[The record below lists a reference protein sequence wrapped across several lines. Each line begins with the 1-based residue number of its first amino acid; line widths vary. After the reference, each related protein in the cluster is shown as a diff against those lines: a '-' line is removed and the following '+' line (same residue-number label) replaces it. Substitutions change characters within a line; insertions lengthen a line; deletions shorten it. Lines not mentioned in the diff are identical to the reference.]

1 MDLQLQSIEHV
12 LWIIPIAPLLGAL
25 VIGLMCALSPKRGV
39 FPSKTFVAI
48 TACIG
53 PLASFIIS
61 CGVFFALGKSSVA
74 GAIHQKLYS
83 WIACGTFS
91 IDFAFEADRLTAIM
105 LLVVTFVGTIIHFYS
120 IGYMGHDKGYARF
133 FSYLN
138 LFLSSMLILVLGS
151 NLVLMFLGWEGVGLC
166 SYLLIAFWFDD
177 EAKAIAGKKA
187 FIVNRIGDFGFVLG
201 IFLIY
206 TTLRKDGMSSL
217 EFSFLAT
224 HANLLAPVAT
234 VTALLLFM
242 GAVGKSAQIPL
253 YVWLPDA
260 MAGPTP
266 VSALI
271 HAATMVTA
279 GVFMVARMH
288 FLFDLSPFAGQV
300 VAGVG
305 IATALLAALI
315 AFGQNDIKKVLA
327 YSTVS
332 QLGYMF
338 IAVGAGA
345 YGAGI
350 FHVFTHAFF
359 KACLFL
365 GAGSVIH
372 ALHEEQDIRK
382 MGGLLKKLPITGI
395 TFLIAWLAICGIPP
409 FAGFFSKDEI
419 LWSVFNTW
427 GMYGKVLWAL
437 GLCGAGLTA
446 FYMSRLV
453 FITFFGKNRTPS
465 PAGEKIHESPLIMT
479 IPLIILALGSLLVG
493 FFGVPAALGGANLF
507 GEWLSPVFG
516 THEPANEKHTIEYL
530 LMALS
535 VLVVALGIVIAYVK
549 YLRREQFVAR
559 EPRGVAAFAAH
570 AFYVDELY
578 RLIFINPLIVIA
590 RGFLFR
596 VVDVILID
604 GTVNGVAKVT
614 SLAGGIVR
622 YLQTGSVRTY
632 LYYMGAGAAFL
643 MVVIYAYAGKW

>member
-1 MDLQLQSIEHV
+1 MSLQSVERL
-12 LWIIPIAPLLGAL
+12 LWIIPIAPLMGAAA
-25 VIGLMCALSPKRGV
+25 IGLLCALSPKRGV
-39 FPSKTFVAI
+39 FPSRAIVGIVA
-48 TACIG
+48 CLG
-53 PLASFIIS
+53 PLASFAVA
-61 CGVFFALGKSSVA
+61 CGVFLALGKSHEALALHQTLYAWISC
-74 GAIHQKLYS
+74 GA
-83 WIACGTFS
+83 FS
-91 IDFAFEADRLTAIM
+91 IDFAFEADRLTAVM
-105 LLVVTFVGTIIHFYS
+105 LMFVTFVGAVIHCYS
-120 IGYMGHDKGYARF
+120 IGYMGKDTGYARF
-133 FSYLN
+133 FSYMN

-177 EAKAIAGKKA
+177 EAKAAAGKKA

-206 TTLRKDGMSSL
+206 TTLLKHGPSSL
-217 EFSFLAT
+217 EFSYLAA

-234 VTALLLFM
+234 AAALLLFM

-305 IATALLAALI
+305 IATALLSALI

-332 QLGYMF
+332 QLGFMF
-338 IAVGAGA
+338 VAVGAGA

-382 MGGLLKKLPITGI
+382 MGGLLKKLPITGA
-395 TFLIAWLAICGIPP
+395 TFCVAWLAICGIPP

-427 GMYGKVLWAL
+427 GTYGKVLWAL
-437 GLCGAGLTA
+437 GLFGAGLTA

-453 FITFFGKNRTPS
+453 FITFFGENRTSS
-465 PAGEKIHESPLIMT
+465 PAREQIHESSPIMT
-479 IPLIILALGSLLVG
+479 VPLIILALGSLVVG
-493 FFGVPAALGGANLF
+493 FFGVPSSLGGSNSFAS
-507 GEWLSPVFG
+507 WLSPVFG
-516 THEPANEKHTIEYL
+516 AHETVAGPHAIEYL
-530 LMALS
+530 LMASS
-535 VLVVALGIVIAYVK
+535 VLAAAIGIGVAYVK
-549 YLRREQFVAR
+549 YLRKPFIATEQ
-559 EPRGVAAFAAH
+559 RGLAAFAGD
-570 AFYVDELY
+570 AFFVDELY
-578 RLIFINPLIVIA
+578 RLILVNPLFVIA
-590 RGFLFR
+590 RGFLFKT
-596 VVDVILID
+596 VDVVLID
-604 GTVNGVAKVT
+604 GAVNGIAKAA
-614 SLAGGIVR
+614 SLAGGAVR
-622 YLQTGSVRTY
+622 TLQTGSVRTY
-632 LYYMGAGAAFL
+632 LYYLGAGAAFL
-643 MVVIYAYAGKW
+643 MVTIYIGKW

>member
-1 MDLQLQSIEHV
+1 MNLQFIDRL
-12 LWIIPIAPLLGAL
+12 LWIIPIAPLSGAL
-25 VIGLMCALSPKRGV
+25 VIGLLCALSPKRGI
-39 FPSKTFVAI
+39 FPSRTFVGI
-48 TACIG
+48 LACLG
-53 PLASFIIS
+53 PLASFAVA
-61 CGVFFALGKSSVA
+61 CGVFVALGKSA
-74 GAIHQKLYS
+74 GTSTAHQKLFS
-83 WIACGTFS
+83 WITCGTFS
-91 IDFAFEADRLTAIM
+91 IDFAFEADRLTAVM
-105 LLVVTFVGTIIHFYS
+105 LMFVTFVGTLIHVYS

-138 LFLSSMLILVLGS
+138 LFLSAMLILVLGS

-177 EAKAIAGKKA
+177 KAKAIAGKKA

-201 IFLIY
+201 IFLIF
-206 TTLRKDGMSSL
+206 TTLLKSGTASL
-217 EFSFLAT
+217 EFSFLAA
-224 HANLLAPVAT
+224 HSAMLAPVAT
-234 VTALLLFM
+234 IAALLLFA

-288 FLFDLSPFAGQV
+288 FLFDLAPFAGQV

-305 IATALLAALI
+305 CATLLVSALI
-315 AFGQNDIKKVLA
+315 AFGQNDIKKILA

-338 IAVGAGA
+338 VAVGAGA

-365 GAGSVIH
+365 CAGSVIH
-372 ALHEEQDIRK
+372 ALHEEQDIRR
-382 MGGLLKKLPITGI
+382 MGGLFAKLPVTGT
-395 TFLIAWLAICGIPP
+395 TFLVAWLAISGIPP

-419 LWSVFNTW
+419 LWDVFNAW
-427 GMYGKVLWAL
+427 GMYGKILWF
-437 GLCGAGLTA
+437 LCLLGAGCTA

-453 FITFFGKNRTPS
+453 FITFFGENRTAPS
-465 PAGEKIHESPLIMT
+465 VKEKIHESPPVMT
-479 IPLIILALGSLLVG
+479 VPLVILALGSLSAG
-493 FFGVPAALGGANLF
+493 FLGVPAALGGSNIF

-516 THEPANEKHTIEYL
+516 ARESVSAGHNAEYL

-535 VLVVALGIVIAYVK
+535 ILVAAAGILVAYVR
-549 YLRREQFVAR
+549 YLRKPFVAA
-559 EPRGVAAFAAH
+559 EPRGVAAFAAG
-570 AFYVDELY
+570 AFFVDELY
-578 RLIFINPLIVIA
+578 ARILVNPLVA
-590 RGFLFR
+590 FSRVFLYR
-596 VVDVILID
+596 VVDVAVVD
-604 GTVNGVAKVT
+604 GAVNGIAKAI
-614 SLAGGIVR
+614 SFAGGIIR
-622 YLQTGSVRTY
+622 NLQTGSVRTY
-632 LYYMGAGAAFL
+632 LYYLGAGAVVL
-643 MVVIYAYAGKW
+643 MVVVFVGRW

>member
-1 MDLQLQSIEHV
+1 MDIHSIERL
-12 LWIIPIAPLLGAL
+12 LWIIPLAPLAGAAA
-25 VIGLMCALSPKRGV
+25 VGLLCALSPKRGV
-39 FPSKTFVAI
+39 FPSRTFVGLV
-48 TACIG
+48 ACLG
-53 PLASFIIS
+53 PLASFIVACGIFLTLGNTTGTAVVHQKLFSWIS
-61 CGVFFALGKSSVA
+61 CGV
-74 GAIHQKLYS
+74 
-83 WIACGTFS
+83 FS
-91 IDFAFEADRLTAIM
+91 IDFAFEADRLTAVM
-105 LLVVTFVGTIIHFYS
+105 LMFVTFVGTIIHCYS

-138 LFLSSMLILVLGS
+138 LFLSAMLILVLGS
-151 NLVLMFLGWEGVGLC
+151 NLVMMFLGWEGVGLC

-177 EAKAIAGKKA
+177 EAKAVAGKKA

-201 IFLIY
+201 IFLIFA
-206 TTLRKDGMSSL
+206 TLLKQGPASL
-217 EFSFLAT
+217 EFSFLAS
-224 HANLLAPVAT
+224 HAGLLAPVAT
-234 VTALLLFM
+234 VAGLLLFM

-300 VAGVG
+300 VATVG

-315 AFGQNDIKKVLA
+315 GFAQNDIKKVLA

-332 QLGYMF
+332 QLGFMF
-338 IAVGAGA
+338 VAVGAGA
-345 YGAGI
+345 YSAGI

-382 MGGLLKKLPITGI
+382 MGGLLTKLPVTGV

-419 LWSVFNTW
+419 LWSVFNVW
-427 GMYGKVLWAL
+427 GMYGKFLWAL

-453 FITFFGKNRTPS
+453 FLTFFGKNRTPS
-465 PAGEKIHESPLIMT
+465 PVAEKIHESPWIMT
-479 IPLIILALGSLLVG
+479 IPLIILAAGSLAVG
-493 FFGVPAALGGANLF
+493 FFGVPAALGGSDAF
-507 GEWLSPVFG
+507 AQWLSPVFG
-516 THEPANEKHTIEYL
+516 GHEQARGAHSLEYL

-535 VLVVALGIVIAYVK
+535 VVVAAIGIGIAYVK
-549 YLRREQFVAR
+549 YLRKPFVAS
-559 EPRGVAAFAAH
+559 EPRGMAAFAGA

-578 RLIFINPLIVIA
+578 RLILINPLVVLA

-596 VVDVILID
+596 VVDVVLID
-604 GTVNGVAKVT
+604 GTVNGIAKTASV
-614 SLAGGIVR
+614 AGGILR
-622 YLQTGSVRTY
+622 TLQTGSVRTY
-632 LYYMGAGAAFL
+632 LYYMGTGAAFL
-643 MVVIYAYAGKW
+643 AVIIFLGRW